1 VKSAGAWKRISL
13 MGTIIE
19 RKHPSLLLRF
29 KRGSVNKWAVL
40 KFLRDLKAEMAGRKL
55 LLFWDGLAA
64 HRAKIVSQFIFDNK
78 KWLSTERFPAY
89 APELNPVEYLWSSL
103 KKHAGNGEPSIDGMK
118 RQARKARRRLS
129 NERLLKGFLRA
140 SKLYS

>member
-1 VKSAGAWKRISL
+1 
-13 MGTIIE
+13 MGTIIKG
-19 RKHPSLLLRF
+19 KHPSLLFRF

-40 KFLRDLKAEMAGRKL
+40 KFLHDLKKEMAGRKL

-64 HRAKIVSQFIFDNK
+64 HRAKIVSQFILENR

-103 KKHAGNGEPSIDGMK
+103 KKHAGNGEPSIDGMR
-118 RQARKARRRLS
+118 RQARKARHRFS
-129 NERLLKGFLRA
+129 KERLLKGFLRA
-140 SKLYS
+140 SGLYT